1 MTAPGGISFV
11 RMALADP
18 AQRLSEAEYLEL
30 ERRAEFKSE
39 FFDGEM
45 FAMSG
50 GSRWQSLI
58 SANVGRELGN
68 GLKGRG
74 CVVFESNMRVKVEA
88 TGLYAYPDVSV
99 ACEEQRFVDD
109 EMDTLLNPT
118 LIVEVLS
125 ESTEKYDRGEKFRQ
139 YQQIGSLK
147 EYMLVS
153 QHAPR
158 VELFVRQGDRNWM
171 LYQVEGSEG
180 KITSPTLG
188 VTLELAEVYAH
199 VKFEGRKMRGMAS
212 E

>member
-1 MTAPGGISFV
+1 MAVANPTA
-11 RMALADP
+11 
-18 AQRLSEAEYLEL
+18 RLSEAEYLEL
-30 ERRAEFKSE
+30 ERKAEFKSE

-50 GSRWQSLI
+50 GSRWHSII

-68 GLKGRG
+68 ALKDRG

-88 TGLYAYPDVSV
+88 TGLYTYPDVSV

-125 ESTEKYDRGEKFRQ
+125 ESTEKYDRGQKFQ
-139 YQQIGSLK
+139 HYQQVRSLK

-153 QHAPR
+153 QHAAR
-158 VELFVRQGDRNWM
+158 VELLVREVDGTWRLHQAAGLDARI
-171 LYQVEGSEG
+171 S
-180 KITSPTLG
+180 SPTLR
-188 VTLELAEVYAH
+188 VTLELREIFAN
-199 VKFEGRKMRGMAS
+199 VKFEARRMR
-212 E
+212 